1 MGFALQVNA
10 PTLGA
15 TALRLTKR
23 TKSDEF
29 RNNKLGERTGLA
41 RASCGAMLFRPML
54 AFQRTASGDD
64 HRRRSNV
71 NLAAVVAASRGRGS
85 GFVLAGSIG
94 KNTMS
99 HTDRVFALIAVAV
112 VVAVTVGLWL
122 TNLL

>member
-1 MGFALQVNA
+1 MGFALQA
-10 PTLGA
+10 SGA

-29 RNNKLGERTGLA
+29 INNNARRADRVGEG
-41 RASCGAMLFRPML
+41 GAMLFRPML